1 MPEKAAFLSFLVA
14 ALLLNLAPGPDMM
27 YVLGRSVGQG
37 RRAGIVSALGIF
49 VGCLFHICAAALGL
63 AALLRSSPL
72 LFHFVRLAGA
82 GYLVYLG
89 INLLLHAKKSLEGVA
104 VQQDDVRRIFLQ
116 GVITNVLN
124 PKVAIFFVA
133 FLPQFVNPQGSLF
146 LQILVMGLIFDV
158 GGTVVNLGVAVAS
171 GGLGDRLSRSQK
183 LVAWQRRLTGALFVG
198 LGLRLGLAGR
208 E

>member
-1 MPEKAAFLSFLVA
+1 MPEKAAFLSFLLA

-27 YVLGRSVGQG
+27 YVLGRSMGQG

-72 LFHFVRLAGA
+72 LFHMVRLAGA

-89 INLLLHAKKSLEGVA
+89 INLLLHARSALEGAV
-104 VQQDDVRRIFLQ
+104 VQQDALRKIFFQ
-116 GVITNVLN
+116 GVITNILN

-133 FLPQFVNPQGSLF
+133 FLPQFVDPRGSML
-146 LQILVMGLIFDV
+146 LQILAMGIIFDI
-158 GGTVVNLGVAVAS
+158 GGTLVNLAVAFAS
-171 GGLGDRLSRSQK
+171 GGLGNRLSRSQRII
-183 LVAWQRRLTGALFVG
+183 AWQRRLTGTLFIG
-198 LGLRLGLAGR
+198 LGLRVGLAR
-208 E
+208 R